1 MTVLLSISSFAG
13 TTRTLVAV
21 GTLSEPSMD
30 CTTLAAT
37 PRNGSTVD
45 ALGVTNVGIGL
56 TTGSAG
62 FTTGAEKLFWDPT
75 FLDIGSSIVGFEM
88 IGSAIGWSEFIRIFV
103 LFFEMLKS

>member
-21 GTLSEPSMD
+21 GTLSEPSID

-37 PRNGSTVD
+37 PRNGSTVE

-62 FTTGAEKLFWDPT
+62 FTTGVEKLLLDST
-75 FLDIGSSIVGFEM
+75 FLEMGSVIVGIEM
-88 IGSAIGWSEFIRIFV
+88 IGCAIGWSEFV
-103 LFFEMLKS
+103 LAN